1 MNNNLFDR
9 ITESAAALI
18 IFPPIFCIV
27 PGFILLNIYNLDVQ
41 SALFWPA
48 FIVVLLMGIFIE
60 RAYKKATA
68 ANHPTEV
75 HLFRSVVVVG
85 YLALT
90 AWLGA
95 MSAGGAVLTYF
106 ISLIALICAVMFYL
120 ARPGA
125 KA

>member
-41 SALFWPA
+41 SALFWIA
-48 FIVVLLMGIFIE
+48 FMVILFTGVIIE
-60 RAYKKATA
+60 RVYKKATGE
-68 ANHPTEV
+68 NHRKTV
-75 HLFRSVVVVG
+75 HLIRSVVVVG

-95 MSAGGAVLTYF
+95 ISAGGAVLTYVV
-106 ISLIALICAVMFYL
+106 SLIALICAVMFYL

>member
-1 MNNNLFDR
+1 MVILFTGV
-9 ITESAAALI
+9 I
-18 IFPPIFCIV
+18 
-27 PGFILLNIYNLDVQ
+27 
-41 SALFWPA
+41 
-48 FIVVLLMGIFIE
+48 IE
-60 RAYKKATA
+60 RVYKKATGE
-68 ANHPTEV
+68 NHRKTV
-75 HLFRSVVVVG
+75 HLIRSVVVVG

-95 MSAGGAVLTYF
+95 MSAGGAVLTYV